1 MTEKSAR
8 TLTGTVVSDKMQNA
22 AVVLVERR
30 VKHPVYGKIMTVS
43 KKYHVSD
50 PNNEAHTGDTV
61 QIAECRP
68 VSKTISVFRGKSR
81 GAKAP
86 LFHFRFM

>member
-1 MTEKSAR
+1 
-8 TLTGTVVSDKMQNA
+8 
-22 AVVLVERR
+22 
-30 VKHPVYGKIMTVS
+30 MTVS

-68 VSKTISVFRGKSR
+68 VSKTISWKVVAVTK
-81 GAKAP
+81 KAE
-86 LFHFRFM
+86 

>member
-30 VKHPVYGKIMTVS
+30 HDCLQEVS
-43 KKYHVSD
+43 C
-50 PNNEAHTGDTV
+50 
-61 QIAECRP
+61 I
-68 VSKTISVFRGKSR
+68 
-81 GAKAP
+81 
-86 LFHFRFM
+86 

>member
-68 VSKTISVFRGKSR
+68 VSKTISWKVVAVTK
-81 GAKAP
+81 KAD
-86 LFHFRFM
+86 